1 MGKAKSKKTRK
12 KIFIFGGLGLLIVV
26 VILIVAFSGNKETI
40 IPVQLEKVQKRNI
53 TQVVSA
59 TGKINPIY
67 QVVLTPEVTGEIV
80 ELPVKEGDF
89 VKKGQLLIKIKP
101 DIYIAQRNRAEASLQ
116 ASKSDLNV
124 RKANLDQLEKEYTR
138 VKGLYEKGLASESD
152 LESSK
157 SSYLQSL
164 GQYESQKSN
173 ILQSEESLKEQQE
186 QLAKTTIYA
195 PLEGTVCALNVELN
209 ERVLGSSFSQG
220 TQLMTVAD
228 LNMME
233 ATVDVDEN
241 DVVLISIGDTARV
254 KVDAYGD
261 KEFVGVVTEIGNS
274 AITSSAG
281 TQEEV
286 VNFEVKIQLN
296 TEGEKLRPGMSCD
309 AEIETDTK
317 FNVLSVPIQSVT
329 ARTSSGKVVQNG
341 TPTNTEDETV
351 SSTVTKAPKSVK
363 PDEVVFIVSNNKAKL
378 YKVKT
383 GISDDTYIEIIDG
396 VKENLEVVSG
406 PYRSISKELED
417 NVKVMVQKKGSI
429 VENSTSK

>member
-40 IPVQLEKVQKRNI
+40 VPVQLEQVQKRTI

-67 QVVLTPEVTGEIV
+67 QVVLTPEVTGEVV
-80 ELPVKEGDF
+80 ELPVLEGDF

-101 DIYIAQRNRAEASLQ
+101 DIYVAQRNRALAGLESAKAGL
-116 ASKSDLNV
+116 DI
-124 RKANLDQLEKEYTR
+124 RKANLDQVEKEYTR

-152 LESSK
+152 LENAK
-157 SSYLQSL
+157 STYLQSK
-164 GQYESQKSN
+164 GSYQSQQST
-173 ILQSEESLKEQQE
+173 IMESEESLKEQQE
-186 QLAKTTIYA
+186 QLAKTTIYS
-195 PLEGTVCALNVELN
+195 PIDGTISALNVELS

-220 TQLMTVAD
+220 TNLMTVAD

-241 DVVLISIGDTARV
+241 DVVLISVGDTARV

-261 KEFVGVVTEIGNS
+261 KEFIGIVTQIGNS

-281 TQEEV
+281 TQEQV
-286 VNFEVKIQLN
+286 VNFEVKIKLN
-296 TEGEKLRPGMSCD
+296 TEGNNLRPGMSCD

-317 FNVLSVPIQSVT
+317 YNVLSVPIQSVT
-329 ARTSSGKVVQNG
+329 ARTTSGKVIQNG
-341 TPTNTEDETV
+341 STSANEDEV
-351 SSTVTKAPKSVK
+351 SVTKVTKTPKAVK
-363 PDEVVFIVSNNKAKL
+363 PDEVVFIVSNNTAKL

-383 GISDDTYIEIIDG
+383 GISDDTYIEIVEGIDE
-396 VKENLEVVSG
+396 KQEVVSG

-417 NVKVMVQKKGSI
+417 NVKVMVQKKGAI
-429 VENSTSK
+429 VEKK